1 MTSKYWDK
9 ESDFYDRQWKGSPS
23 SEFDYLCT
31 KNLLLH
37 MLKPSVSD
45 SMLEIGCGLGMW
57 TCNIGNKCRKITA
70 IDISKDMIRKA
81 KKNANM
87 KNAKI
92 TAIDISKDMIRK
104 AKKNANMKNAKFIVS
119 DFISFKSR
127 EKFNKI
133 FAVRSFEYLGDIE
146 DGLRGVKKMLLP
158 GGKFV
163 IITKSM
169 PCAWDLVYHEK
180 WKRSG
185 FKQNK
190 ISFIKLRKLLHYL
203 GFINIE
209 MYPVIIRLP
218 IFRGG
223 NAEIPLV
230 PNSLAKYIL
239 APGHVLNKFRQ
250 AVIFSE
256 SYGICATAGEP

>member
-57 TCNIGNKCRKITA
+57 TCIIGNKCR
-70 IDISKDMIRKA
+70 
-81 KKNANM
+81 
-87 KNAKI
+87 KI

>member
-57 TCNIGNKCRKITA
+57 TCNIGNKCR
-70 IDISKDMIRKA
+70 
-81 KKNANM
+81 
-87 KNAKI
+87 KI